1 MEVGHLREHHR
12 DLNLSGH
19 PFSPGI
25 YNHRK
30 QPIHANTPS
39 MTTSEMTTSISL
51 LSITFA
57 AKKVY
62 SYVWKNRVIMLTRIP
77 SLQCRSYLTNGHIHM
92 QSALRQNKQDLL
104 AFATLANWMLYFD
117 SRGQA
122 LEIQSL
128 LFEKYVLDRWSAKYK
143 HGEFVY

>member
-1 MEVGHLREHHR
+1 
-12 DLNLSGH
+12 
-19 PFSPGI
+19 
-25 YNHRK
+25 
-30 QPIHANTPS
+30 
-39 MTTSEMTTSISL
+39 
-51 LSITFA
+51 
-57 AKKVY
+57 
-62 SYVWKNRVIMLTRIP
+62 MLTRIP

-92 QSALRQNKQDLL
+92 QRALRQNKQDLL